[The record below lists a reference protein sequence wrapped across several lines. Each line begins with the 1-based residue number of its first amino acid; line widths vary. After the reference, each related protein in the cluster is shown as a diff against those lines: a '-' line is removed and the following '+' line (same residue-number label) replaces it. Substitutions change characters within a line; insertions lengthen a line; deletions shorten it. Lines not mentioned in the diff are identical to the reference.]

1 MNGAAGRLVAA
12 FGLALC
18 TTWIMAPQARSQAP
32 GAEVRLVGFTAEP
45 REPEFGA
52 VFDLRLNLR
61 MAPGAVVFLPDTL
74 NPASASVSAGAG
86 EWSEA
91 DGPSDSV
98 DVSARYPVMA
108 FLNGRVELP
117 SLEVWT
123 RSAVEGEEAGPRP
136 VAEIPDQ
143 GPASADLLRSVV
155 VPTGAIQVVPLAEMA
170 SADGPIAP
178 RPPADVLGGNYSPW
192 FIAALLLGL
201 IAAGGVLW
209 AGVAE
214 LRARRAA
221 PAGTPVVRRL
231 SPWEEALSELDR
243 ILAHGWHLSDSRERL
258 VAFYTS
264 STDVLRRLAEQFDP
278 NWGVSLTSSE
288 LLAALQARWGKE
300 AVVGLTEAVR
310 AAEWVK
316 FGWHSPAS
324 EVAEEHWRTIRNWVA
339 NSPKDG

>member
-1 MNGAAGRLVAA
+1 MKGAARRLVVAL
-12 FGLALC
+12 GSALC
-18 TTWIMAPQARSQAP
+18 TTWIVPPEALPQAP
-32 GAEVRLVGFTAEP
+32 GADIRLVGFTVEP

-86 EWSEA
+86 EWSDAE
-91 DGPSDSV
+91 GPSDSV

-108 FLNGRVELP
+108 FLDGRVELP
-117 SLEVWT
+117 VLEVWT

-155 VPTGAIQVVPLAEMA
+155 VPTGAVQVVPLAEMA
-170 SADGPIAP
+170 NAEGPIAP

-201 IAAGGVLW
+201 TAAGGVLW
-209 AGVAE
+209 AGVTE
-214 LRARRAA
+214 FRAQRADLA
-221 PAGTPVVRRL
+221 RAPVVRRL
-231 SPWEEALSELDR
+231 SPWEEALGELDR
-243 ILAHGWHLSDSRERL
+243 ILARGWHLSESRERL
-258 VAFYTS
+258 VAFYAS
-264 STDVLRRLAEQFDP
+264 STAVLRRLAEQFDP
-278 NWGVSLTSSE
+278 EWGISLTSSE
-288 LLAALQARWGKE
+288 LLAAVQDRWGKE
-300 AVVGLTEAVR
+300 AVAHLREAVSI
-310 AAEWVK
+310 AEWVK